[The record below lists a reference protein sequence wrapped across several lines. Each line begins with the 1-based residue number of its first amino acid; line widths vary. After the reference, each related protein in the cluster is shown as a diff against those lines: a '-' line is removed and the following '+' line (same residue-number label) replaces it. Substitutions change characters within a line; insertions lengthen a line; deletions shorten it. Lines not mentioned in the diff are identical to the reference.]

1 MSIPDSDDH
10 VTSSPHASLARAAI
24 DAWVREG
31 KRLAL
36 GESGDV
42 SQELGGR
49 AAAFV
54 CLKKGGELRGCIGT
68 FQPTQ
73 ETLAEEIAANAVS
86 AACRDPRF
94 PPVTEQ
100 ELASLDISVDV
111 LSEPETVSDAS
122 ELDPRRYG
130 VIVKRGDRVGLL
142 LPDLEGV
149 DSVEQQLEIAR
160 NKAGISPH
168 EPIHLYRFTVDRF
181 H

>member
-1 MSIPDSDDH
+1 MPKSDGYENE
-10 VTSSPHASLARAAI
+10 SPHARLARAAI
-24 DAWVREG
+24 QAWLKEG
-31 KRLAL
+31 KRPTL
-36 GESGDV
+36 EEMGDER
-42 SQELGGR
+42 QDLGGR

-73 ETLAEEIAANAVS
+73 ETLAEEITVNAVS

-94 PPVTEQ
+94 PPVSEQ

-111 LSEPETVSDAS
+111 LSEPEPVSDAS
-122 ELDPRRYG
+122 ELDPSRYG
-130 VIVKRGDRVGLL
+130 VIVRRGDRIGLL

-168 EPIHLYRFTVDRF
+168 EPILLYRFTVDRF
-181 H
+181 Y